1 MRITWKL
8 ANCGW
13 TKKNEVGRFLWKA
26 RVIISTLLSLIV
38 EIFLALTSIQLCL
51 SSWSTHATDVAW
63 LVFDIV
69 TQWMHPDLTI
79 SKLYPVNW
87 ILFSARWVFLK
98 RQKAQ
103 ISGSISCNSW
113 AVVSERIAFFLTG
126 LAFRFVEKKR
136 CCFSAFLLGGKDLV
150 FKYWWSL
157 PITERPFATAVA
169 ERIWRNAVLKVSLL
183 GAVWIT
189 SVSSAMAASALLF
202 RSSSSLSFWS
212 SLSAWMK
219 FPSSS
224 RLSSISL
231 LAMSLTL
238 RPRALQY
245 WQHGYVHRQP
255 LL

>member
-26 RVIISTLLSLIV
+26 LVIISTLLSLIV

-51 SSWSTHATDVAW
+51 SSWSTHATDVTW

-98 RQKAQ
+98 AESTNIRFNFLQFLGCSVRK
-103 ISGSISCNSW
+103 NSLFSYW
-113 AVVSERIAFFLTG
+113 P
-126 LAFRFVEKKR
+126 
-136 CCFSAFLLGGKDLV
+136 CFSFCRKETLLFFCLLLGGKDLV

-157 PITERPFATAVA
+157 PIIERPFATAVA
-169 ERIWRNAVLKVSLL
+169 ERIWRNAVWTVSLL

-255 LL
+255 IL